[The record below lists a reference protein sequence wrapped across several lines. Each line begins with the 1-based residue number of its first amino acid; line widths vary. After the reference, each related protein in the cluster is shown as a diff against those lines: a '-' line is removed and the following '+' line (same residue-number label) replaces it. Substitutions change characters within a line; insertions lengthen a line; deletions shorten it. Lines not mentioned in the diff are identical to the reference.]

1 MLRVH
6 YFDSII
12 SVSYPEAEIC
22 LPCKYMVKHLM
33 STYKYMVKHLK
44 SLKKNLILAVILDV
58 ILDFNQKA

>member
-12 SVSYPEAEIC
+12 SVSYPEGEIC
-22 LPCKYMVKHLM
+22 LPCKYMVKHLT

-44 SLKKNLILAVILDV
+44 SLKNIILAAILDV